1 MYFSLQLWNYLCQYY
16 YGEVRFFNYCSLV
29 FLELPVSSPICHAVL
44 KTLQRW
50 EQVLLRRLE
59 LYGGPPQ
66 HYISV
71 HASEDALAAGPAL
84 LRHKT
89 LLEPTNTP
97 FR

>member
-1 MYFSLQLWNYLCQYY
+1 MERGGVLLLF
-16 YGEVRFFNYCSLV
+16 V
-29 FLELPVSSPICHAVL
+29 FVELPVSSPICHAVL

-71 HASEDALAAGPAL
+71 HTSEDALAAGPAL

-97 FR
+97 FRQV